1 MASRIMMFLP
11 DSTSVQTPEVPKLLS
26 NVIFG
31 AFEVTAPAVHGGGGG
46 GMPPQSL
53 IQPGVD
59 VSGVDVS
66 GVDELGVDELGV
78 DVLGVDVLGVDVGQL
93 TATESL
99 PFLMSNENVKICPE
113 VVTAP
118 IAKLNL
124 KSSSSGSGSR
134 MVFPGQ
140 FPPMFLL
147 QL

>member
-1 MASRIMMFLP
+1 M
-11 DSTSVQTPEVPKLLS
+11 
-26 NVIFG
+26 IFG

-46 GMPPQSL
+46 GMPPQL
-53 IQPGVD
+53 LMQPGVD

-66 GVDELGVDELGV
+66 GVDE
-78 DVLGVDVLGVDVGQL
+78 LGVDVLGVDVGQL

-118 IAKLNL
+118 IAELNL

>member
-1 MASRIMMFLP
+1 M
-11 DSTSVQTPEVPKLLS
+11 
-26 NVIFG
+26 
-31 AFEVTAPAVHGGGGG
+31 GGGK
-46 GMPPQSL
+46 PPQL
-53 IQPGVD
+53 LMHPGVD
-59 VSGVDVS
+59 VFGVDEL

-78 DVLGVDVLGVDVGQL
+78 DVSGVDVLGVDVGQL

-118 IAKLNL
+118 MAELNL
-124 KSSSSGSGSR
+124 KSSSSGSGSG

-140 FPPMFLL
+140 LPPMFLL

>member
-66 GVDELGVDELGV
+66 GVDELGVDVSGV
-78 DVLGVDVLGVDVGQL
+78 DELGVDVLGVDVGQL

>member
-1 MASRIMMFLP
+1 
-11 DSTSVQTPEVPKLLS
+11 
-26 NVIFG
+26 
-31 AFEVTAPAVHGGGGG
+31 VHDGG
-46 GMPPQSL
+46 GMPPQLL

>member
-1 MASRIMMFLP
+1 MMFLP

-66 GVDELGVDELGV
+66 GVDVSGVDVSGV

>member
-66 GVDELGVDELGV
+66 GVDVSGVDVSGVDE
-78 DVLGVDVLGVDVGQL
+78 LGVDVLGVDVGQL

>member
-1 MASRIMMFLP
+1 M
-11 DSTSVQTPEVPKLLS
+11 
-26 NVIFG
+26 
-31 AFEVTAPAVHGGGGG
+31 GGGKS
-46 GMPPQSL
+46 PQL
-53 IQPGVD
+53 LMQPGVD

-66 GVDELGVDELGV
+66 GVDVSGVDVFGVDE
-78 DVLGVDVLGVDVGQL
+78 LGVDVGQL

-118 IAKLNL
+118 IAELNL

-140 FPPMFLL
+140 LPPMFLL

>member
-1 MASRIMMFLP
+1 
-11 DSTSVQTPEVPKLLS
+11 
-26 NVIFG
+26 VIFG

-46 GMPPQSL
+46 GMPPQLL

-66 GVDELGVDELGV
+66 GVDVSGV

>member
-1 MASRIMMFLP
+1 MMFLP

>member
-1 MASRIMMFLP
+1 MMFLP

-66 GVDELGVDELGV
+66 GVDE
-78 DVLGVDVLGVDVGQL
+78 LGVDVLGVDVGQL

>member
-1 MASRIMMFLP
+1 MMSLP

-31 AFEVTAPAVHGGGGG
+31 AFEVTAPAVHGGGG
-46 GMPPQSL
+46 MPPQLL

-66 GVDELGVDELGV
+66 GVDVSGVDVSGV

>member
-1 MASRIMMFLP
+1 
-11 DSTSVQTPEVPKLLS
+11 
-26 NVIFG
+26 VIFG
-31 AFEVTAPAVHGGGGG
+31 AFEVTAPAVHDGG
-46 GMPPQSL
+46 GMPPQLL

-66 GVDELGVDELGV
+66 GVDVS
-78 DVLGVDVLGVDVGQL
+78 GVDVLGVDVGQL